1 MYKFDCLNRC
11 RILKSGMTE
20 ETVDLVF
27 GGPGAESVAGCKDI
41 LLKAT
46 QALLVSTYN
55 LKHKAYST
63 RTSYILNFFLRKHIC
78 IKNYLLI
85 FDPDGATHTLTFLLS
100 ATLTLIIIDFK
111 VKVRN
116 KSVSVEVIDN
126 GKTFTFCDL
135 ALQ

>member
-1 MYKFDCLNRC
+1 
-11 RILKSGMTE
+11 MTE

-63 RTSYILNFFLRKHIC
+63 RTSYILNFFYTEAHMDQK
-78 IKNYLLI
+78 LI
-85 FDPDGATHTLTFLLS
+85 FDLDGAT
-100 ATLTLIIIDFK
+100 
-111 VKVRN
+111 
-116 KSVSVEVIDN
+116 
-126 GKTFTFCDL
+126 
-135 ALQ
+135 